1 MLQVIIKREEKVSN
15 IIGIAKERGGG
26 GKEKSMQQKTEFF
39 RTQITEFQ
47 PTYLH
52 HDVTH
57 VYVNEFV
64 HVRGEPPSHRRVYP
78 AYVNT
83 IDGPKVKS
91 HGRLAH
97 VSCVI
102 SYENS

>member
-1 MLQVIIKREEKVSN
+1 MLQVIIKRVEKVSN
-15 IIGIAKERGGG
+15 IIAKERGGG
-26 GKEKSMQQKTEFF
+26 GGEKINATTEFF
-39 RTQITEFQ
+39 RTEITEFQ

>member
-1 MLQVIIKREEKVSN
+1 MIVKRGESKL
-15 IIGIAKERGGG
+15 ITIGIARG
-26 GKEKSMQQKTEFF
+26 KRTNDVTIEFFSLLLGF

-52 HDVTH
+52 DDVTH